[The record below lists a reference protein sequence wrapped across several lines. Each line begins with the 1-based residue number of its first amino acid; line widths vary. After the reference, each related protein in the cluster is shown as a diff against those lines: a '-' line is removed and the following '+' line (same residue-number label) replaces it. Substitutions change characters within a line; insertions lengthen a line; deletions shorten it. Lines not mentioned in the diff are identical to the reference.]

1 MCHIV
6 FSCEE
11 ALLVETP
18 LEVGGDAGRRVCVQ
32 MDKIDSDED
41 RCSKEMRSEFE
52 SGFVFPG
59 VSR

>member
-1 MCHIV
+1 M
-6 FSCEE
+6 
-11 ALLVETP
+11 ETM